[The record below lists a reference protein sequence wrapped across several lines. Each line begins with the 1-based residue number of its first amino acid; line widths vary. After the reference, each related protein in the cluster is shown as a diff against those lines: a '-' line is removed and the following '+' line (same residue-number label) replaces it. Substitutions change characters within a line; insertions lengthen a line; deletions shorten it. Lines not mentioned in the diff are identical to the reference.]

1 MKKELKQTR
10 GIFQKPGSDAWWIRF
25 VDASGRYRREKAGTR
40 GAAEKLYHKRK
51 QEALEGRKLPETL
64 RRRTVTFSE
73 IADDA
78 LRYSKQHKRSY
89 TDDVWRM
96 AKLKEWFG
104 SREAESLESQQIEK
118 RLSEAAKERKW
129 TPGSY
134 NKYRSLMMM
143 VYREARRAGKVNVN
157 PARDVKHWRESN
169 GRVRFLSR
177 GENGEYVRL
186 VKAIRE
192 RTPEHLPDF
201 IFALHTGLRL
211 TNQFTATHAM
221 IDWTRNVL
229 DVPRTKNDEPVH
241 IPLNETVLAA
251 IRSLPSW
258 RERKGY
264 LFRNQQHPEKRVLA
278 TEHWFTPA
286 LKAAGIEN
294 FRWHDLRHSFASWL
308 VQDGVP
314 LNRVSEL
321 LGHKSLQMTMRYA
334 HLAPGQLHSD
344 VALLVT
350 NSTPV
355 ALKAEPEETDA
366 AKYIN

>member
-1 MKKELKQTR
+1 MKKQR
-10 GIFQKPGSDAWWIRF
+10 GIFEKIPDSGVFWIRY
-25 VDASGRYRREKAGTR
+25 VDGAGRYRRERAGAYGMAVKLLDKRR
-40 GAAEKLYHKRK
+40 GDAV
-51 QEALEGRKLPETL
+51 QGRKMPETL
-64 RRRTVTFSE
+64 RRRPILFSE

-78 LRYSKQHKRSY
+78 LRYSQQNKRSY
-89 TDDVWRM
+89 TDDQFRM
-96 AKLKEWFG
+96 AKLKDWFG
-104 SREAESLESQQIEK
+104 SRDAEALESQQIEE
-118 RLSEAAKERKW
+118 RLSEAAKEKKW
-129 TPGSY
+129 AAGSY

-143 VYREARRAGKVNVN
+143 VYRVAKRAKKVTAN
-157 PARDVKHWRESN
+157 PARDVLRRNEN
-169 GRVRFLSR
+169 NTRVRLLSR
-177 GENGEYVRL
+177 GTGGEYERL
-186 VKAIRE
+186 VKAVRDS
-192 RTPEHLPDF
+192 TPEHLADL
-201 IFALHTGLRL
+201 IFALNTGLRL
-211 TNQFTATHAM
+211 TNQYTATYEM
-221 IDWTRNVL
+221 IDWQRKVL

-258 RERKGY
+258 RERTGY
-264 LFRNQQHPEKRVLA
+264 LFRNQHHPEKRVLA

-334 HLAPGQLHSD
+334 HLQPSQLHAD
-344 VALLVT
+344 VALLA

-355 ALKAEPEETDA
+355 AFDEKPQSSTPTT
-366 AKYIN
+366 YIN